1 MDEYDDLYHGT
12 IITTVLT
19 HTNPPTHP
27 FHSTSTSPIPPPAPP
42 APVLAGALK
51 VFLLGEDTRN
61 NYFIVLPD
69 FAPAVPLW
77 WFRLI
82 SHIFGHI
89 R

>member
-1 MDEYDDLYHGT
+1 MSSSYSHQP
-12 IITTVLT
+12 T
-19 HTNPPTHP
+19 HTPT
-27 FHSTSTSPIPPPAPP
+27 HSTSTSISPIPPP
-42 APVLAGALK
+42 APVLAGAPK

>member
-1 MDEYDDLYHGT
+1 M
-12 IITTVLT
+12 
-19 HTNPPTHP
+19 
-27 FHSTSTSPIPPPAPP
+27 
-42 APVLAGALK
+42 
-51 VFLLGEDTRN
+51 LGEDTRN

-77 WFRLI
+77 WFRLV